1 MEIYQLIAP
10 LIAIYYIIAIVNE
23 VRLRRKFILS
33 SGIWLGF
40 WLVITILGIAP
51 DAVSSRIA
59 QFFGFRS
66 NVSAALFMVSGF
78 LVVISFYLSSRVV
91 QLERQV
97 TQLVR
102 KMALDEKA
110 REEKAQNQK

>member
-1 MEIYQLIAP
+1 VEIYQLIAP
-10 LIAIYYIIAIVNE
+10 LIAIYYIVTIINE
-23 VRLRRKFILS
+23 LRLRRKFIFS

-40 WLVITILGIAP
+40 WLVITVLAIAP
-51 DAVSSRIA
+51 DAVSKRIA
-59 QFFGFRS
+59 EFFGFRS

-78 LVVISFYLSSRVV
+78 LVVICFYLSSRVV

-102 KMALDEKA
+102 KIALDQKE
-110 REEKAQNQK
+110 REEKADKK